1 MSNPGRRQ
9 RRTPRNSSRR
19 RTRRRRRRRAR
30 SPFRCIVLLLLY
42 KRRHR
47 CRHHVD
53 KSPRARRKSSFSIVQ
68 QNDRRGGT
76 LLLCRRRLQCSTS
89 HPFVCSLFGR
99 HKKDPSKSHKNSTKK
114 NSRVHI
120 ILDQPMVS
128 SLLSSSRS
136 RSVASSSSSSSSFTS
151 SSSSFRGKKIS
162 PRARRTLTAEKEQ
175 KNRIVVTTSASS
187 SSQHSGVLLELA
199 AKKAP
204 VVAAKPTMCATVAAN
219 LSASSALA
227 FPTFTAVAIL
237 PVTLAYIN
245 PVYSFSVG
253 YGLSVAASA
262 GLLLKSAS
270 ISGIILPQ
278 LCQLHLF
285 GGLLYGLRLGIFL
298 AIRSKTWKD
307 WGKRAEASPEAQNS
321 KSLLQRTM
329 VIVGCGFIY
338 ALMASPMLF
347 HYQNAN
353 VVAHHEILKAGVVMQ
368 YVGLVLEAVA
378 DQWKYQH
385 YRKNEGKFCQTGP
398 YAFCRHPNYLGEML
412 FWLGLYIAGVPAMM
426 TKWSSFIPASIG
438 CAFIMWLM
446 TMASKRG
453 DKKALEKYGDAPEY
467 KEYRAKSCSLVPGF

>member
-1 MSNPGRRQ
+1 MS
-9 RRTPRNSSRR
+9 SS
-19 RTRRRRRRRAR
+19 
-30 SPFRCIVLLLLY
+30 
-42 KRRHR
+42 
-47 CRHHVD
+47 
-53 KSPRARRKSSFSIVQ
+53 SSSSK
-68 QNDRRGGT
+68 G
-76 LLLCRRRLQCSTS
+76 
-89 HPFVCSLFGR
+89 HPFVFVLFLDWTTTTQKN
-99 HKKDPSKSHKNSTKK
+99 KKDPSSSTQKVTIQPLLNNKIQQKKK
-114 NSRVHI
+114 NSRACTHSI
-120 ILDQPMVS
+120 DHQPMVS
-128 SLLSSSRS
+128 SLLSSSGS
-136 RSVASSSSSSSSFTS
+136 RSVASSSSFT

-162 PRARRTLTAEKEQ
+162 LRARRTLAAEKEQ
-175 KNRIVVTTSASS
+175 KNRIVVTTSSS
-187 SSQHSGVLLELA
+187 SSQQSGVLFELA

-453 DKKALEKYGDAPEY
+453 DKKALEKYGDAPGY

>member
-1 MSNPGRRQ
+1 
-9 RRTPRNSSRR
+9 
-19 RTRRRRRRRAR
+19 
-30 SPFRCIVLLLLY
+30 
-42 KRRHR
+42 
-47 CRHHVD
+47 
-53 KSPRARRKSSFSIVQ
+53 
-68 QNDRRGGT
+68 
-76 LLLCRRRLQCSTS
+76 
-89 HPFVCSLFGR
+89 
-99 HKKDPSKSHKNSTKK
+99 
-114 NSRVHI
+114 
-120 ILDQPMVS
+120 MVS
-128 SLLSSSRS
+128 SLLSSSGS
-136 RSVASSSSSSSSFTS
+136 RSVASSSSSFTS
-151 SSSSFRGKKIS
+151 SSSFRGKKIS
-162 PRARRTLTAEKEQ
+162 LRARRTLAAEKEQ
-175 KNRIVVTTSASS
+175 KNRIVVTTSSS
-187 SSQHSGVLLELA
+187 SSQQSGVLFELA

-338 ALMASPMLF
+338 ALMA
-347 HYQNAN
+347 
-353 VVAHHEILKAGVVMQ
+353 
-368 YVGLVLEAVA
+368 
-378 DQWKYQH
+378 
-385 YRKNEGKFCQTGP
+385 
-398 YAFCRHPNYLGEML
+398 
-412 FWLGLYIAGVPAMM
+412 
-426 TKWSSFIPASIG
+426 
-438 CAFIMWLM
+438 
-446 TMASKRG
+446 
-453 DKKALEKYGDAPEY
+453 
-467 KEYRAKSCSLVPGF
+467 